1 MGEELSGTAVATL
14 YLIADEYHAESLA
27 GIGQFLCKQ
36 RLHHL
41 YAAHALYAFEDDSRD
56 ATFHHLAHPCLNIV
70 QRQELR
76 MVVVV
81 DGGYNLRI
89 VAHLDSQ
96 RGAAVEGLVGGE
108 HADIAG
114 LERSQLQGV
123 LVCFGTAVHKEQLV
137 VVVARDFSQS
147 LSQLLLQG
155 VDDGIAVE
163 SQLVDLLGDGLD
175 VVRMRV
181 ADADDGMSAIEIE
194 VLLPF
199 VVVDVAALAFNDINV
214 EKRINVV

>member
-1 MGEELSGTAVATL
+1 
-14 YLIADEYHAESLA
+14 
-27 GIGQFLCKQ
+27 
-36 RLHHL
+36 
-41 YAAHALYAFEDDSRD
+41 
-56 ATFHHLAHPCLNIV
+56 
-70 QRQELR
+70 
-76 MVVVV
+76 
-81 DGGYNLRI
+81 
-89 VAHLDSQ
+89 
-96 RGAAVEGLVGGE
+96 
-108 HADIAG
+108 
-114 LERSQLQGV
+114 
-123 LVCFGTAVHKEQLV
+123 
-137 VVVARDFSQS
+137 
-147 LSQLLLQG
+147 LQG